1 MHVRD
6 VGATSATHML
16 MKLPVAGT
24 GSVKERKE
32 FLKIE
37 KLASASQV
45 GYRYNK
51 ARTTHAKSQ
60 LEVRRQRSRARV
72 SELPQDGGVVRE
84 PAPPDMIASG
94 VVGDDA
100 LLRGVVELEGGIEEI
115 WVPVDGVERV
125 VGVHLPL
132 QRDPRVVLHMFAYVG
147 SIDNC
152 SDTMSC
158 ELLRVPDAGEHQN
171 LWSANGP
178 WRLTGKYLMQGY
190 SAGPVPAER
199 MTSFSASICIRGSET
214 PNQSAICRVVCMH
227 GRRHHYTPD
236 ASCASSTPK
245 NTGPPPLSLLP
256 LPVPVC
262 STRVTLVPMRTS
274 KFPLPSASCPRNA
287 VAALLRTPPPIVDC
301 SHPTPR
307 GFPPFMSTM
316 KGNSAASSA
325 VVCSTRASSTLAFPG
340 RLVSSGP
347 VVPCAEGSICPCGS
361 CPSAGGVRVSLCT
374 RRVRAAH
381 SEC

>member
-84 PAPPDMIASG
+84 PEPPDMIASG

-158 ELLRVPDAGEHQN
+158 ELLWVPDAGEHQN
-171 LWSANGP
+171 VGSANGP
-178 WRLTGKYLMQGY
+178 WELTRKYL
-190 SAGPVPAER
+190 
-199 MTSFSASICIRGSET
+199 I
-214 PNQSAICRVVCMH
+214 
-227 GRRHHYTPD
+227 
-236 ASCASSTPK
+236 
-245 NTGPPPLSLLP
+245 
-256 LPVPVC
+256 
-262 STRVTLVPMRTS
+262 
-274 KFPLPSASCPRNA
+274 
-287 VAALLRTPPPIVDC
+287 
-301 SHPTPR
+301 
-307 GFPPFMSTM
+307 
-316 KGNSAASSA
+316 
-325 VVCSTRASSTLAFPG
+325 
-340 RLVSSGP
+340 
-347 VVPCAEGSICPCGS
+347 
-361 CPSAGGVRVSLCT
+361 
-374 RRVRAAH
+374 
-381 SEC
+381 